1 MYILSLM
8 LGIVIFIAVLVLH
21 IMIWRIKKPKNEM
34 IFLLF
39 LFVILPF
46 LVFIFLFLVNIFKN
60 FTDNNLLFS
69 VFLLYFS
76 LSCAYIQTYPAARAN
91 APSLQIVYFI
101 YKSGKNGLSEEEI
114 INKFNLNNLVYER
127 VEDLIKENFVR
138 QQDNTILLTKKGKV
152 LADIFWLY
160 RKLYGLEFGQG

>member
-1 MYILSLM
+1 
-8 LGIVIFIAVLVLH
+8 
-21 IMIWRIKKPKNEM
+21 MIWRIKKPQNE
-34 IFLLF
+34 IVFLLF
-39 LFVILPF
+39 LFIIFP
-46 LVFIFLFLVNIFKN
+46 FLFLIFIFFINIFKN

-69 VFLLYFS
+69 TFLLYFS

-101 YKSGKNGLSEEEI
+101 YKSGKKGFSEEEI

-127 VEDLIKENFVR
+127 VEDLIKENFIY
-138 QQDNTILLTKKGKV
+138 QQDNSIILTQKGLI
-152 LADIFWLY
+152 LANIFRIY